1 MDNET
6 LYFYKFRKEWTE
18 ICEKLKASGYDLSKI
33 KIVKIVNYDR
43 QRHMDNEQQV

>member
-33 KIVKIVNYDR
+33 KIVNYDR
-43 QRHMDNEQQV
+43 RHTNNERQV

>member
-1 MDNET
+1 MDNKT

-33 KIVKIVNYDR
+33 VNYDR
-43 QRHMDNEQQV
+43 QRHTDNE

>member
-33 KIVKIVNYDR
+33 KIVNYGR
-43 QRHMDNEQQV
+43 NHKNNEQQV